1 MTPRLSF
8 QMWMR
13 DYLRVNG
20 YMCTY
25 LSLTDL
31 MALMFENRTCD
42 WPRSKTHREEP
53 EDNSS
58 ELIKCDVRILRLL
71 R

>member
-1 MTPRLSF
+1 MECL
-8 QMWMR
+8 
-13 DYLRVNG
+13 L
-20 YMCTY
+20 TY

-31 MALMFENRTCD
+31 IELMLENSTCD

-58 ELIKCDVRILRLL
+58 ELIKCDIRMLRLL